1 MTRYPIHTSEHK
13 PTPGLKVDPEWSV
26 RMLTDFI
33 AREVGRTGHRKVVL
47 GLSGGLDSALSAFL
61 GAKALGP
68 ESVHAV
74 LMPYRSSSADS
85 LADAQKVVDAL
96 GIHAETV
103 EISAMVDGFVGVTSG
118 EIDRNR
124 LGNVMSRCRM
134 TVLFDR
140 SAAHRALVL
149 GTSNKTELLLGY
161 GTLNGDLA
169 SAVNPLG
176 DLYKAQVRQL
186 SAHLGVPQSILDKPP
201 SADLWPDQSDEKE
214 LGFSYDEVDR
224 LLALLIDARIS
235 RASALERGFSPEMV
249 DRVTKLVLRSQFKR
263 RLPVIAKM
271 STRSINWDF
280 RYPRDWKS

>member
-1 MTRYPIHTSEHK
+1 MTRYPIHKGEHN

-33 AREVGRTGHRKVVL
+33 AREVRRTGHHKVVL

-103 EISAMVDGFVGVTSG
+103 EISSMVDGFVGVTSG

-169 SAVNPLG
+169 SAINPLG

-186 SAHLGVPQSILDKPP
+186 SAHLGVPRSILDKPP

-235 RASALERGFSPEMV
+235 RASALERGFSPEMI

>member
-1 MTRYPIHTSEHK
+1 MTHHPIQTTEHK
-13 PTPGLKVDPEWSV
+13 PAPGLLVDPEWSV
-26 RMLTDFI
+26 RMLTEFV
-33 AREVGRTGHRKVVL
+33 AREVRRTGHDKVVL

-61 GAKALGP
+61 AARALGP
-68 ESVHAV
+68 EAVHAV
-74 LMPYRSSSADS
+74 LMPYRSSSPDS
-85 LADAQKVVDAL
+85 LADARKVVEQL
-96 GIHAETV
+96 GIPSEEV
-103 EISAMVDGFVGVTSG
+103 EITGMVEGFVGITPG

-134 TVLFDR
+134 IVLFDR

-161 GTLNGDLA
+161 GTIHGDLA

-186 SAHLGVPQSILDKPP
+186 SEYLGVPRSILDKPP

-224 LLALLIDARIS
+224 LLALLIDARVS
-235 RASALERGFSPEMV
+235 RASAIERGFAPRMV
-249 DRVTKLVLRSQFKR
+249 DRVTRLVLRSQFKR